1 MKKKIIYGLLFA
13 VAMVTASSSFVS
25 CKDYEGD
32 DYALLKE
39 KNAALEEYLNAQIAA
54 IQKCNCDLSK
64 YALITQ
70 LPDMSQYALL
80 SQLPDLSG
88 YAKLSD
94 IPSLPDLSGYA
105 KLTDI
110 PNMPDLSG
118 YAKLADIPSLDGY
131 AKVSDIPDL
140 GGYVKTADL
149 VTAIGSNSEA
159 IVTLLIDQIA
169 SQGGFLQTDLSNY
182 LTKSQVMDSIQK
194 YITGNPEIDLSAYA
208 TKEELKNYTTLA
220 QYIQLG
226 DSVKNLYAWA
236 TYMKTRT
243 QNISDSLKIAY
254 DQAQTNKDS
263 IKILA
268 DSIDRVAAIAEENFK
283 QAKELADSAITLAW
297 YAIDSIGKL
306 DARIS
311 DVEEAYKLADEKLQ
325 EQIDALTERVDSVE
339 KAIENIFG
347 ALKKQITSIEIQGT
361 YNPVFGTFGI
371 PVGIQNNVLAAF
383 YGTAENE
390 VKFPAYQKKYY
401 VNGDAWISKAEW
413 DAIGLDNVFEASQ
426 GESLIAD
433 EGNAG
438 TLYVTVNPSNVDF
451 EGTDFS
457 MRTSDNQKS
466 KMQLSPLEPST
477 KRLTFGYT
485 RGNNSP
491 NGFYEMKATVDIN
504 DAAALAPNFD
514 IKSVGSSVIQ
524 VMKDVKNTATTAKNT
539 HEITGA
545 RQIVKDL
552 AKVVAELYANSSDIL
567 PRLGIQANWID
578 PVTGPKCVTS
588 KYEIAATA
596 IKPLGFGTLG
606 KVWSLHDISFTPNHT
621 FIQYID
627 GKAIDKEIY
636 DLVME
641 NLKLEMNLNLG
652 LDINFEELKVAITPQ
667 NNVIFTIPV
676 MGYDLKP
683 DALWAYNKNLM
694 RMELLVSD
702 PTQPDGIAR
711 DPNGNIRTAGVYYA
725 LGTLG
730 EVQEGEGDWR
740 YLFNTSKEGW
750 GIFSVDENNIKKQK
764 LVLDMTDLANVL
776 LYGEPDK
783 DADGNYVRGADGY
796 YSYADRIANGYA
808 DDENSGIF
816 GTLNEQLDKFNNHIG
831 DINGMEDKIEDAV
844 NAAVEEA
851 MTQMGTNIYQSLS
864 DFVLG
869 YVNKAN
875 KWIARLNRYGNKALD
890 YLINDPDRYVQPM
903 LFSYNSNHKLT
914 VVGRSRLNPSVANA
928 GNVVAL
934 YPSTMTLE
942 TVAPAFK
949 KHLAISNVYNN
960 KTGKNAVYDKDAAAQ
975 AVMAAAN
982 KTIGATEVIDG
993 GTQESIQK
1001 VKALVIPAN
1010 ASGMTL
1016 EIVYTALGYDGKI
1029 AGKKFYI
1036 RVK

>member
-1 MKKKIIYGLLFA
+1 
-13 VAMVTASSSFVS
+13 
-25 CKDYEGD
+25 
-32 DYALLKE
+32 
-39 KNAALEEYLNAQIAA
+39 
-54 IQKCNCDLSK
+54 
-64 YALITQ
+64 
-70 LPDMSQYALL
+70 
-80 SQLPDLSG
+80 
-88 YAKLSD
+88 
-94 IPSLPDLSGYA
+94 
-105 KLTDI
+105 
-110 PNMPDLSG
+110 
-118 YAKLADIPSLDGY
+118 
-131 AKVSDIPDL
+131 
-140 GGYVKTADL
+140 
-149 VTAIGSNSEA
+149 
-159 IVTLLIDQIA
+159 
-169 SQGGFLQTDLSNY
+169 
-182 LTKSQVMDSIQK
+182 
-194 YITGNPEIDLSAYA
+194 
-208 TKEELKNYTTLA
+208 
-220 QYIQLG
+220 
-226 DSVKNLYAWA
+226 
-236 TYMKTRT
+236 
-243 QNISDSLKIAY
+243 
-254 DQAQTNKDS
+254 
-263 IKILA
+263 
-268 DSIDRVAAIAEENFK
+268 
-283 QAKELADSAITLAW
+283 
-297 YAIDSIGKL
+297 
-306 DARIS
+306 
-311 DVEEAYKLADEKLQ
+311 
-325 EQIDALTERVDSVE
+325 
-339 KAIENIFG
+339 
-347 ALKKQITSIEIQGT
+347 
-361 YNPVFGTFGI
+361 
-371 PVGIQNNVLAAF
+371 
-383 YGTAENE
+383 
-390 VKFPAYQKKYY
+390 
-401 VNGDAWISKAEW
+401 
-413 DAIGLDNVFEASQ
+413 
-426 GESLIAD
+426 
-433 EGNAG
+433 
-438 TLYVTVNPSNVDF
+438 
-451 EGTDFS
+451 
-457 MRTSDNQKS
+457 
-466 KMQLSPLEPST
+466 
-477 KRLTFGYT
+477 
-485 RGNNSP
+485 
-491 NGFYEMKATVDIN
+491 
-504 DAAALAPNFD
+504 
-514 IKSVGSSVIQ
+514 
-524 VMKDVKNTATTAKNT
+524 
-539 HEITGA
+539 
-545 RQIVKDL
+545 
-552 AKVVAELYANSSDIL
+552 
-567 PRLGIQANWID
+567 
-578 PVTGPKCVTS
+578 
-588 KYEIAATA
+588 
-596 IKPLGFGTLG
+596 
-606 KVWSLHDISFTPNHT
+606 LHDISFTPNHT

-683 DALWAYNKNLM
+683 DALWAYNKDLM

-730 EVQEGEGDWR
+730 EVQEGDWR

-750 GIFSVDENNIKKQK
+750 GIFSVDEDNIKNQK

-960 KTGKNAVYDKDAAAQ
+960 KTGKNAVYDKDAAAK
-975 AVMAAAN
+975 AVMDTAN
-982 KTIGATEVIDG
+982 ELIGATEVIDG